1 MNLEFMRSW
10 SDLKTELVAALS
22 ALFGLVAVGTIVY
35 HTLEKWSWFVSFYFS
50 VCTLTTVGYGDYF
63 PTTDASRLFTAI
75 YVLVGVTIAFG
86 AFSLIGAG
94 YLSRSQQILRRISAL
109 ETKSEEKDH

>member
-1 MNLEFMRSW
+1 M
-10 SDLKTELVAALS
+10 KTELIAALS

-86 AFSLIGAG
+86 AFGLLGAG
-94 YLSRSQQILRRISAL
+94 YISRSQQILRRISAL
-109 ETKSEEKDH
+109 ENKAQKKDR

>member
-1 MNLEFMRSW
+1 M
-10 SDLKTELVAALS
+10 KTELIAALS
-22 ALFGLVAVGTIVY
+22 ALFGLIAVGTIVY

-86 AFSLIGAG
+86 AFGLLGAG
-94 YLSRSQQILRRISAL
+94 YISRSQQILRRISAL
-109 ETKSEEKDH
+109 ENKAQKKDR

>member
-1 MNLEFMRSW
+1 
-10 SDLKTELVAALS
+10 LKTELIAALS
-22 ALFGLVAVGTIVY
+22 ALFGLIAVGTIVY

-86 AFSLIGAG
+86 AFGLLGAG
-94 YLSRSQQILRRISAL
+94 YISRSQQILRRISAL
-109 ETKSEEKDH
+109 ENKAQKKDR

>member
-1 MNLEFMRSW
+1 MNLGFIRNW
-10 SDLKTELVAALS
+10 SDLKTQLMAAFS

-35 HTLEKWSWFVSFYFS
+35 HILEKWSWLVSFYFS

-86 AFSLIGAG
+86 AFGLIGAG
-94 YLSRSQQILRRISAL
+94 YLSRGQQILRRLSEL
-109 ETKSEEKDH
+109 ERKSEEENN